1 MYKTY
6 LFQQEEFV
14 KDDFVKQLLTLLP
27 MERKEKAL
35 RYRNLIDRNNC
46 VISYIMLKIA
56 LKECFGITKF
66 TMKYDE
72 NGKPYLLEY
81 PDIFFS
87 ISHCVYGCVVA
98 VADELI
104 GVDIQNVIPFSYNV
118 AERVCCSEEL
128 NVLTNSRNQ
137 TIDFIRMWTIKE
149 SYLKMIGEGIVGDL
163 KSVNTLEMSSSST
176 EIVFSKNIIIVVCRK
191 K

>member
-56 LKECFGITKF
+56 LKECF
-66 TMKYDE
+66 
-72 NGKPYLLEY
+72 
-81 PDIFFS
+81 
-87 ISHCVYGCVVA
+87 
-98 VADELI
+98 
-104 GVDIQNVIPFSYNV
+104 
-118 AERVCCSEEL
+118 
-128 NVLTNSRNQ
+128 
-137 TIDFIRMWTIKE
+137 
-149 SYLKMIGEGIVGDL
+149 
-163 KSVNTLEMSSSST
+163 
-176 EIVFSKNIIIVVCRK
+176 
-191 K
+191 